1 MEERAHWN
9 RIGSAYQDEIFDVFK
24 SDRLRVIPKI
34 IAKYANLEHTAIDFG
49 CGTGR
54 AFEDLSPSFRSVF
67 AVDIS
72 DNLLTIAGKKDFKNI
87 SLKQHDLTRPLKA
100 SADFGFCCNVVMLP
114 EVDLNKAMLKN
125 IKHSIKEGGN
135 VVIVM
140 PSLES
145 FFYSGWR
152 LIEWF
157 KKNGEDIDSSEL
169 AGFKG
174 SKTDLIQGIVRID
187 NVKTKHFTE
196 PELRV
201 LFTNAGFSEVAVHKV
216 EYDWTSEFS
225 SPPKWMKE
233 PYPWDWIVEA
243 KAFNAF

>member
-9 RIGSAYQDEIFDVFK
+9 RIGSAYQDEIFDVFR
-24 SDRLRVIPKI
+24 SDKLKI
-34 IAKYANLEHTAIDFG
+34 ISKVIAKYANPEHKAIDFG

-54 AFEDLSPSFRSVF
+54 AFEYLSPAFKSVF
-67 AVDIS
+67 ALDIS
-72 DNLLTIAGKKDFKNI
+72 DNLLSIAQKTGFKNI
-87 SLKQHDLTRPLKA
+87 TFKQHDLTKPLRA
-100 SADFGFCCNVVMLP
+100 VADFGFCCNVVMLP
-114 EVDLNKAMLKN
+114 EVDLNKRMLKN
-125 IKHSIKEGGN
+125 IRQSIRKGGN
-135 VVIVM
+135 VAIVM

-157 KKNGEDIDSSEL
+157 KKNQEEIDTSEL

-174 SKTDLIQGIVRID
+174 SKADLIQGIVRID
-187 NVKTKHFTE
+187 NVKTKHYLETE
-196 PELRV
+196 LIV
-201 LFTNAGFSEVAVHKV
+201 LFTEAGFRNVTINKV

-243 KAFNAF
+243 EV